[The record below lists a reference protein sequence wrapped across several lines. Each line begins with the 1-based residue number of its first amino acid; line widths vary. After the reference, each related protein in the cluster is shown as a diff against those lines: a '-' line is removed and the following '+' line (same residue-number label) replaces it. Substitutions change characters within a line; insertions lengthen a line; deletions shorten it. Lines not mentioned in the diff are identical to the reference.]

1 MKATGEHYNESRQPK
16 GSIPQICPKLFQE
29 FGKIREITRSASMT
43 KNILNKIPDIQYFRN
58 FGEVG
63 ITDFQARWE
72 FANYEI
78 KKLSMEF

>member
-1 MKATGEHYNESRQPK
+1 
-16 GSIPQICPKLFQE
+16 
-29 FGKIREITRSASMT
+29 MT

-72 FANYEI
+72 FAKYEI
-78 KKLSMEF
+78 KKLSMEFWKLLGQSTKKETSFLQTKLKKLETTTVELN